1 MNQVSEVMKKHEEF
15 CNIETRAPELL
26 YIFKK
31 YNYED
36 VVIVDLDHHPIGIV
50 NKETVSD
57 EAMKNI
63 LHPFNVKAGK
73 LMSSIKASL
82 EMDLSIDESLKIME
96 KNHLTIAPVV
106 DKNGQCLGVVKKE
119 DLIKQSIH

>member
-1 MNQVSEVMKKHEEF
+1 MNLVSEVMKRHEEF

-31 YNYED
+31 YNYDD

-57 EAMKNI
+57 EALKDI
-63 LHPFNVKAGK
+63 LHPFNLKAEK
-73 LMSSIKASL
+73 LMSSVKMTL
-82 EMDLSIDESLKIME
+82 GMELSIDESLKIME
-96 KNHLTIAPVV
+96 KNNLNIAPVV
-106 DKNGQCLGVVKKE
+106 DNHGQCLGVVKKE